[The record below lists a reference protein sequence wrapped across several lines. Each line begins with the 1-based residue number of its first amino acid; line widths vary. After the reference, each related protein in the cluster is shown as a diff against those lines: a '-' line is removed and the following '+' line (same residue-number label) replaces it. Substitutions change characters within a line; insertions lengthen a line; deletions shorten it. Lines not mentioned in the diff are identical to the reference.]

1 MAANPGS
8 TAQGKPQEAAVSA
21 LEPAEPEP
29 AAPISAADAPSAVRA
44 AAFLPQPVPPLLQ
57 YVPPLPQYVPPLPQ
71 YVPPLPE
78 DAPPLPPYVPHHPQ
92 LVPPLP
98 VMGTP
103 VPLPWPARC
112 AKPDKSRVVRTFSNL
127 QAPSPRISVQLSSPP
142 APAPTSPLLSNHSL
156 LAPLNR
162 FPACPLNAPHPP
174 SQSVIAVPVAMIVPI
189 AVCIFP
195 CIIGARFRD
204 AARSE
209 TILLSPHHFSITI
222 KLPDKVTEQRGSTA
236 RLQAVVV
243 QDLNS
248 PQPLL
253 SPPVHGAGYR
263 PVAKE
268 PNLVCVFVEQQQDY
282 RFGKTLSDA
291 EKYWVVGEL
300 SHHLHSMRL
309 HPAQEHV

>member
-112 AKPDKSRVVRTFSNL
+112 AKPDKSRVVISRKEGGALEVRIPGSGGCTFWFL
-127 QAPSPRISVQLSSPP
+127 
-142 APAPTSPLLSNHSL
+142 TLLI
-156 LAPLNR
+156 
-162 FPACPLNAPHPP
+162 
-174 SQSVIAVPVAMIVPI
+174 SVIAVPVAMIVPI